1 MQGPGQ
7 PPHVALMAPT
17 PASPCLL
24 PDCRCRRP
32 VFPYA
37 QNYFDNRYW
46 TMWKLP
52 MFGCTDPIQ
61 VRPSAQSRSALHC
74 V

>member
-1 MQGPGQ
+1 M
-7 PPHVALMAPT
+7 LL
-17 PASPCLL
+17 PAYAHLPCLL
-24 PDCRCRRP
+24 FSCL
-32 VFPYA
+32 

-52 MFGCTDPIQ
+52 MFGCTDPVQ
-61 VRPSAQSRSALHC
+61 VRTICSSFVHHVVPAAVSGAIEQLQYLASTY